1 MRTQGLCC
9 LVFLMIVLHLVAMA
23 WAAPSFDTQ
32 LRQWNSQLTA
42 IDRGIAKSDDA
53 PTPDQMQDWRD
64 TLRTIRAQAK
74 EQADLASSQKQSQ
87 TDLLSALG
95 PDPEKGEPVD
105 YRIEAQRK
113 KLKNTIVEIDSRN
126 KRATL
131 VISKA
136 QELMNLLD
144 DLEKK
149 ALRDTLLMRLDWS
162 AFSVEDTIKEGGAFF
177 ATFAAWDRVAMVV
190 LVMAILGYIQ
200 TQLPPVSQKFIETV
214 GALNTRRLF
223 YALML
228 AVVTFAL
235 RVHMFESE
243 GMVHDVGSVV
253 FTMALAGV
261 MVFVLRPLRFRAPH
275 DEDDDFHAEKKADH
289 TWIGNGFLFVMRL
302 ALAAVFP
309 AIMLG
314 YVSLAV
320 YLAFNV
326 TVTLVAVLSF
336 GVLRHVFLWVIR
348 RVTSGK
354 DGGASG
360 EKSALGIVI
369 LEPILALFLFMVAL
383 SFWGMPPK
391 SLEAWL
397 DQYGSGITIGTV
409 TFDFLN
415 IGSAIAIF
423 FILYVA
429 TRIAQWFFSERVLPY
444 TRVDGGLKNAVHALT
459 GYVGMGIA
467 LLSGMSAL
475 GLNMEN
481 LAIVLGALS
490 VGIGFGLQAITSN
503 FISGIILLFERPIRV
518 GDWIALGPHQ
528 GVVRKIR
535 VRSTEIETFQN
546 ASIIVPNSQ
555 LVTETV
561 TNWMLHDTV
570 ARLDVAV
577 GVSYDS
583 DLKRVKEILM
593 TAAQEHP
600 EVRRK
605 PQPFVLLKDFGES
618 ALQLELRCFVKNV
631 FSMQGVASD
640 IRTRIYERFQKEGIE
655 IPYPKRSIHVTAS
668 TPEATIIGGA

>member
-1 MRTQGLCC
+1 MIKRGLV
-9 LVFLMIVLHLVAMA
+9 LFLGFLFIIHAGVAGA
-23 WAAPSFDTQ
+23 EPSFDTQ
-32 LRQWNSQLTA
+32 VRQWNNQLA
-42 IDRGIAKSDDA
+42 AMDRAIAKNEDA
-53 PTPDQMQDWRD
+53 ITPEQTKTWRE
-64 TLRTIRAQAK
+64 TLRTIRADAK
-74 EQADLASSQKQSQ
+74 QQADLALSQKQSQ
-87 TDLLSALG
+87 TELLSALG
-95 PDPEKGEPVD
+95 PDPQKGEPVD

-131 VISKA
+131 ALSKA

-149 ALRDTLLMRLDWS
+149 ALRDTLLTRLDWS
-162 AFSVEDTIKEGGAFF
+162 TFSFDGFLTDASAFF
-177 ATFAAWDRVAMVV
+177 DTFGAWDRVAMVI

-200 TQLPPVSQKFIETV
+200 TQLPPLSQKFMETA

-223 YALML
+223 YGLML
-228 AVVTFAL
+228 AVMTFAL
-235 RVHMFESE
+235 RVHLFGSQ
-243 GMVHDVGSVV
+243 GFVHDVGSVV
-253 FTMALAGV
+253 FTLALAGV
-261 MVFVLRPLRFRAPH
+261 MLIVLKPLRFRAPSG
-275 DEDDDFHAEKKADH
+275 DDDDFHTEKKADH
-289 TWIGNGFLFVMRL
+289 TWIGNGFLFLMRL
-302 ALAAVFP
+302 ALVSVFP
-309 AIMLG
+309 AILLG

-326 TVTLVAVLSF
+326 TVTLVAMLSF
-336 GVLRHVFLWVIR
+336 GVFRHAFLWIMR
-348 RVTSGK
+348 RISSGK
-354 DGGASG
+354 DKTSG
-360 EKSALGIVI
+360 SEKSALGIVI
-369 LEPILALFLFMVAL
+369 LEPVLALFLFMMAL

-391 SLEAWL
+391 SLEAWM
-397 DQYGSGITIGTV
+397 DQYGSGLTIGKV

-415 IGSAIAIF
+415 IGSAISIF
-423 FILYVA
+423 LIIYVA
-429 TRIAQWFFSERVLPY
+429 TRITQWFFSERVLPY

-467 LLSGMSAL
+467 ILSGMSAL

-490 VGIGFGLQAITSN
+490 VGIGFGLQAVTSN

-518 GDWIALGPHQ
+518 GDWIALGEHQ

-570 ARLDVAV
+570 ARLDIAV
-577 GVSYDS
+577 GVAYDS
-583 DLKRVKEILM
+583 DLKRVKDILIA
-593 TAAQEHP
+593 AAQEHP

-631 FSMQGVASD
+631 FSMQGVGSD
-640 IRTRIYERFQKEGIE
+640 IRTRIYEQFQKDGIE

>member
-1 MRTQGLCC
+1 MIKKGFVLFFA
-9 LVFLMIVLHLVAMA
+9 FLFIIHAGVVGAE
-23 WAAPSFDTQ
+23 PSFDTQ
-32 LRQWNSQLTA
+32 LRQWNTQLTA
-42 IDRGIAKSDDA
+42 IDRGIAKNEDA
-53 PTPDQMQDWRD
+53 ITPEQTKTWRE
-64 TLRTIRAQAK
+64 TLRTIRAEAK
-74 EQADLASSQKQSQ
+74 QQADLALSQKQSQ

-131 VISKA
+131 ALSKA
-136 QELMNLLD
+136 HELMNLLD

-149 ALRDTLLMRLDWS
+149 ALRDTLLTRLDWS
-162 AFSVEDTIKEGGAFF
+162 AFSFDGFLTDASAFF
-177 ATFAAWDRVAMVV
+177 NTFSAWDRVAMVI

-200 TQLPPVSQKFIETV
+200 TQLPPLSQKFMETA
-214 GALNTRRLF
+214 GTLNTRRLF
-223 YALML
+223 YGLML
-228 AVVTFAL
+228 AVATFTV
-235 RVHMFESE
+235 RVNMFGSQ
-243 GMVHDVGSVV
+243 GFVHDVGSVV
-253 FTMALAGV
+253 FTLALAGV
-261 MVFVLRPLRFRAPH
+261 MLIVLKPLRFRAPSN
-275 DEDDDFHAEKKADH
+275 DDDDFHTEKKADH
-289 TWIGNGFLFVMRL
+289 TWIGNGFLFLMRL
-302 ALAAVFP
+302 ALVAVFP
-309 AIMLG
+309 AILLG

-326 TVTLVAVLSF
+326 TVTLVAMLSF
-336 GVLRHVFLWVIR
+336 GVLRHGFLWIMR
-348 RVTSGK
+348 RISSGK
-354 DGGASG
+354 DKTTGS

-369 LEPILALFLFMVAL
+369 LEPVLALFLFMVAL

-391 SLEAWL
+391 SLEAWM
-397 DQYGSGITIGTV
+397 DQYGSGVTIGKV

-415 IGSAIAIF
+415 IGSAISIF
-423 FILYVA
+423 LIIYVA
-429 TRIAQWFFSERVLPY
+429 TRITQWFFSERVLPY

-467 LLSGMSAL
+467 ILSGMSAL

-490 VGIGFGLQAITSN
+490 VGIGFGLQAVTSN

-518 GDWIALGPHQ
+518 GDWIALGEHQ

-570 ARLDVAV
+570 ARLDIAV
-577 GVSYDS
+577 GVAYDS
-583 DLKRVKEILM
+583 DLKRVKDILI

-631 FSMQGVASD
+631 FSLQGVGSD
-640 IRTRIYERFQKEGIE
+640 IRTRIYERFQKDGIE

-668 TPEATIIGGA
+668 TPEAASIGGA

>member
-1 MRTQGLCC
+1 MIKRGLV
-9 LVFLMIVLHLVAMA
+9 LFLGFLFIIHAAVAGA
-23 WAAPSFDTQ
+23 EPSFDSQ
-32 LRQWNSQLTA
+32 ARQWNNQLTA
-42 IDRGIAKSDDA
+42 MDRAIAKNEDA
-53 PTPDQMQDWRD
+53 ITPEQTKTWRE
-64 TLRTIRAQAK
+64 TLRTIRADAK
-74 EQADLASSQKQSQ
+74 QQADLALSQKQSQ
-87 TDLLSALG
+87 TELLSALG
-95 PDPEKGEPVD
+95 PDPQKGEPVD

-131 VISKA
+131 ALSKA

-149 ALRDTLLMRLDWS
+149 ALRDTLLTRLDWS
-162 AFSVEDTIKEGGAFF
+162 TFSFDGFLTDASAFF
-177 ATFAAWDRVAMVV
+177 NTFGAWDRVAMVI

-200 TQLPPVSQKFIETV
+200 TQLPPLSQKFMETA

-223 YALML
+223 YGLML
-228 AVVTFAL
+228 AVMTFAL
-235 RVHMFESE
+235 RVHLFGSQ
-243 GMVHDVGSVV
+243 GFVHDVGSVV
-253 FTMALAGV
+253 FTLALAGV
-261 MVFVLRPLRFRAPH
+261 MLIVLKPLRFRAPSG
-275 DEDDDFHAEKKADH
+275 DDDDFHAEKKADH
-289 TWIGNGFLFVMRL
+289 TWIGNGFLFLMRL
-302 ALAAVFP
+302 ALVCVFP
-309 AIMLG
+309 AILLG

-326 TVTLVAVLSF
+326 TVTLVAMLSF
-336 GVLRHVFLWVIR
+336 GVFRHAFLWIMR
-348 RVTSGK
+348 RISSGK
-354 DGGASG
+354 DKTSG
-360 EKSALGIVI
+360 SEKSALGIVI
-369 LEPILALFLFMVAL
+369 LEPVLALFLFMVAL

-391 SLEAWL
+391 SLEAWM
-397 DQYGSGITIGTV
+397 DQYGSGLTIGKV

-415 IGSAIAIF
+415 IGSAISIF

-429 TRIAQWFFSERVLPY
+429 TRITQWFFSERVLPY

-467 LLSGMSAL
+467 ILSGMSAL

-490 VGIGFGLQAITSN
+490 VGIGFGLQAVTSN

-518 GDWIALGPHQ
+518 GDWIALGEHQ

-570 ARLDVAV
+570 ARLDITV
-577 GVSYDS
+577 GVAYDS
-583 DLKRVKEILM
+583 DLKRVKDILIA
-593 TAAQEHP
+593 AAQEHP

-631 FSMQGVASD
+631 FSMQGVGSD
-640 IRTRIYERFQKEGIE
+640 IRTRIYEQFQKDGIE

-668 TPEATIIGGA
+668 TPEAAIIGGA

>member
-1 MRTQGLCC
+1 MIKKGFVLFFA
-9 LVFLMIVLHLVAMA
+9 FLFIIHAGVVGAE
-23 WAAPSFDTQ
+23 PSFDSQ
-32 LRQWNSQLTA
+32 VRQWNNQLTA
-42 IDRGIAKSDDA
+42 IDRGIAKNEDA
-53 PTPDQMQDWRD
+53 ITPEQTKTWRE
-64 TLRTIRAQAK
+64 TLRTIRAEAK
-74 EQADLASSQKQSQ
+74 QQADLALSQKQSQ

-131 VISKA
+131 ALSKA
-136 QELMNLLD
+136 HELMNLLD

-149 ALRDTLLMRLDWS
+149 ALRDTLLTRLDWS
-162 AFSVEDTIKEGGAFF
+162 AFSFDGFLTDASAFF
-177 ATFAAWDRVAMVV
+177 NTFSAWDRVAMVI

-200 TQLPPVSQKFIETV
+200 TQLPPLSQKFMETA
-214 GALNTRRLF
+214 GTLNTRRLF
-223 YALML
+223 YGLML
-228 AVVTFAL
+228 AVATFTV
-235 RVHMFESE
+235 RVNMFGSQ
-243 GMVHDVGSVV
+243 GFVHDVGSVV
-253 FTMALAGV
+253 FTLALAGV
-261 MVFVLRPLRFRAPH
+261 MLIVLKPLRFRAPSN
-275 DEDDDFHAEKKADH
+275 DDDDFHTEKKADH
-289 TWIGNGFLFVMRL
+289 TWIGNGFLFLMRL
-302 ALAAVFP
+302 ALVAVFP
-309 AIMLG
+309 AILLG

-326 TVTLVAVLSF
+326 TVTLVAMLSF
-336 GVLRHVFLWVIR
+336 GVLRHAFLWIMR
-348 RVTSGK
+348 RISSGK
-354 DGGASG
+354 DKTTGS

-369 LEPILALFLFMVAL
+369 LEPVLALFLFMVAL

-391 SLEAWL
+391 SLEAWM
-397 DQYGSGITIGTV
+397 DQYGSGVTIGKV

-415 IGSAIAIF
+415 IGSAISIF
-423 FILYVA
+423 LIIYVA
-429 TRIAQWFFSERVLPY
+429 TRITQWFFSERVLPY

-467 LLSGMSAL
+467 ILSGMSAL

-490 VGIGFGLQAITSN
+490 VGIGFGLQAVTSN

-518 GDWIALGPHQ
+518 GDWIALGEHQ

-570 ARLDVAV
+570 ARLDIAV
-577 GVSYDS
+577 GVAYDS
-583 DLKRVKEILM
+583 DLKRVKDILIA
-593 TAAQEHP
+593 AAQEHP

-631 FSMQGVASD
+631 FSLQGVGSD
-640 IRTRIYERFQKEGIE
+640 IRTRIYERFQKDGIE

-668 TPEATIIGGA
+668 TPEAASIGGA

>member
-1 MRTQGLCC
+1 MIKRGLV
-9 LVFLMIVLHLVAMA
+9 LFLGFLFIIHAAVAGA
-23 WAAPSFDTQ
+23 EPSFDSQ
-32 LRQWNSQLTA
+32 ARQWNNQLTA
-42 IDRGIAKSDDA
+42 MDRAIAKNEDA
-53 PTPDQMQDWRD
+53 VTPEQTKTWRE
-64 TLRTIRAQAK
+64 TLRTIRADAK
-74 EQADLASSQKQSQ
+74 QQADLALSQKQSQ
-87 TDLLSALG
+87 TELLSALG
-95 PDPEKGEPVD
+95 PDPQKGEPVD

-131 VISKA
+131 ALSKA

-149 ALRDTLLMRLDWS
+149 ALRDTLLTRLDWS
-162 AFSVEDTIKEGGAFF
+162 TFSFDGFLTDASAFF
-177 ATFAAWDRVAMVV
+177 NTFGAWDRVAMVI

-200 TQLPPVSQKFIETV
+200 TQLPPLSQKFMETA
-214 GALNTRRLF
+214 GDLNTRRLF
-223 YALML
+223 YGLML
-228 AVVTFAL
+228 AVATFAI
-235 RVHMFESE
+235 RVHVFGSQ
-243 GMVHDVGSVV
+243 GVVHDAGSVV
-253 FTMALAGV
+253 FTLALASV
-261 MVFVLRPLRFRAPH
+261 MLIVLRPLRFSPRR

-289 TWIGNGFLFVMRL
+289 TWIGNGFLFLMRL
-302 ALAAVFP
+302 ALVSVFP
-309 AIMLG
+309 AILLG

-326 TVTLVAVLSF
+326 TVTLVAMLSF
-336 GVLRHVFLWVIR
+336 GVFRHAFLWIMR
-348 RVTSGK
+348 RISSGK
-354 DGGASG
+354 DKTSG
-360 EKSALGIVI
+360 SEKSALGIVI
-369 LEPILALFLFMVAL
+369 LEPVLALFLFMVAL

-391 SLEAWL
+391 SLEAWM
-397 DQYGSGITIGTV
+397 DQYGSGLTIGKV

-415 IGSAIAIF
+415 IGSAISIF
-423 FILYVA
+423 LIIYVA
-429 TRIAQWFFSERVLPY
+429 TRITQWFFSERVLPY

-467 LLSGMSAL
+467 ILSGMSAL

-490 VGIGFGLQAITSN
+490 VGIGFGLQAVTSN

-518 GDWIALGPHQ
+518 GDWIALGEHQ

-570 ARLDVAV
+570 ARLDITV
-577 GVSYDS
+577 GVAYDS
-583 DLKRVKEILM
+583 DLKRVKDILIA
-593 TAAQEHP
+593 AAQEHP

-631 FSMQGVASD
+631 FSMQGVGSD
-640 IRTRIYERFQKEGIE
+640 IRTRIYEQFQKDGIE

-668 TPEATIIGGA
+668 TPEAASIGGA

>member
-1 MRTQGLCC
+1 M
-9 LVFLMIVLHLVAMA
+9 
-23 WAAPSFDTQ
+23 
-32 LRQWNSQLTA
+32 
-42 IDRGIAKSDDA
+42 
-53 PTPDQMQDWRD
+53 
-64 TLRTIRAQAK
+64 
-74 EQADLASSQKQSQ
+74 
-87 TDLLSALG
+87 
-95 PDPEKGEPVD
+95 
-105 YRIEAQRK
+105 
-113 KLKNTIVEIDSRN
+113 
-126 KRATL
+126 
-131 VISKA
+131 
-136 QELMNLLD
+136 
-144 DLEKK
+144 
-149 ALRDTLLMRLDWS
+149 
-162 AFSVEDTIKEGGAFF
+162 
-177 ATFAAWDRVAMVV
+177 
-190 LVMAILGYIQ
+190 GYIQ
-200 TQLPPVSQKFIETV
+200 TQLPPVSQKFIETA

-228 AVVTFAL
+228 AVATFAL
-235 RVHMFESE
+235 RVHMFGSQ
-243 GMVHDVGSVV
+243 GAVHDVGSVV
-253 FTMALAGV
+253 FTMALASSMLV
-261 MVFVLRPLRFRAPH
+261 VLSPLRFRAPR
-275 DEDDDFHAEKKADH
+275 DEEDDFHTEKKADH

-302 ALAAVFP
+302 ALVAVFP
-309 AIMLG
+309 AILLG

-336 GVLRHVFLWVIR
+336 GVLRHLFLWMMR

-354 DGGASG
+354 DSGASG

-369 LEPILALFLFMVAL
+369 LEPVLALFLFMVSL

-397 DQYGSGITIGTV
+397 DQYGSGITIGSV

-490 VGIGFGLQAITSN
+490 VGIGFGLQAVTSN
-503 FISGIILLFERPIRV
+503 FISGIVLLFERPIRV
-518 GDWIALGPHQ
+518 GDWIALGEHQ

-583 DLKRVKEILM
+583 DVKRVKEILI
-593 TAAQEHP
+593 AVAQEHP

-605 PQPFVLLKDFGES
+605 PQPFVLFKDFGES

-655 IPYPKRSIHVTAS
+655 IPYPKRSIHVTADH
-668 TPEATIIGGA
+668 PDAKILAGA

>member
-1 MRTQGLCC
+1 MIKKGFVLFFA
-9 LVFLMIVLHLVAMA
+9 FLFIIHAGVAGA
-23 WAAPSFDTQ
+23 EPSFDSQ
-32 LRQWNSQLTA
+32 ARQWNNQLTA
-42 IDRGIAKSDDA
+42 MDRAIAKNEDA
-53 PTPDQMQDWRD
+53 ITPEQTKTWRE
-64 TLRTIRAQAK
+64 TLRTIRAEAK
-74 EQADLASSQKQSQ
+74 QQADLALSQKQSQ

-131 VISKA
+131 ALSKA
-136 QELMNLLD
+136 HELMNLLD

-149 ALRDTLLMRLDWS
+149 ALRDTLLTRLDWS
-162 AFSVEDTIKEGGAFF
+162 AFSFDGFLTDASAFF
-177 ATFAAWDRVAMVV
+177 NTFSAWDRVAMVI

-200 TQLPPVSQKFIETV
+200 TQLPPLSQKFMETA
-214 GALNTRRLF
+214 GTLNTRRLF
-223 YALML
+223 YGLML
-228 AVVTFAL
+228 AVATFTV
-235 RVHMFESE
+235 RVNMFGSQ
-243 GMVHDVGSVV
+243 GFVHDVGSVV
-253 FTMALAGV
+253 FTLALAGV
-261 MVFVLRPLRFRAPH
+261 MLIVLKPLRFRAPSN
-275 DEDDDFHAEKKADH
+275 DDDDFHTEKKADH
-289 TWIGNGFLFVMRL
+289 TWIGNGFLFLMRL
-302 ALAAVFP
+302 ALVAVFP
-309 AIMLG
+309 AILLG

-326 TVTLVAVLSF
+326 TVTLVAMLSF
-336 GVLRHVFLWVIR
+336 GVFRHAFLWIMR
-348 RVTSGK
+348 RISSGK
-354 DGGASG
+354 DKTTGS

-369 LEPILALFLFMVAL
+369 LEPVLALFLFMVAL

-391 SLEAWL
+391 SLEAWM
-397 DQYGSGITIGTV
+397 DQYGSGVTIGKV

-415 IGSAIAIF
+415 IGSAISIF
-423 FILYVA
+423 LIIYVA
-429 TRIAQWFFSERVLPY
+429 TRITQWFFSERVLPY

-467 LLSGMSAL
+467 ILSGMSAL

-490 VGIGFGLQAITSN
+490 VGIGFGLQAVTSN

-518 GDWIALGPHQ
+518 GDWIALGEHQ

-570 ARLDVAV
+570 ARLDIAV
-577 GVSYDS
+577 GVAYDS
-583 DLKRVKEILM
+583 DLKRVKDILI

-631 FSMQGVASD
+631 FSLQGVGSD
-640 IRTRIYERFQKEGIE
+640 IRTRIYERFQKDGIE

-668 TPEATIIGGA
+668 TPEATSIGGA